1 MPARGTT
8 WGCTVAFAQ
17 VALNRS
23 TSHSGPGTH
32 SFRLRSA
39 GFHGRFFLLRNL
51 LALQALKGLR
61 GFASLVKVSLTI
73 GVFRALSFCSCEGV
87 LGLPL
92 THVKQ
97 EQLAA
102 FEDDS
107 RVLGVGEVHRVSLSS
122 SRHPEDSN
130 AAGRFL
136 VPVPGHS
143 EPHRPSWVQKQRF
156 TNVLKGMAS
165 CQAAFRREDEFSLAL
180 ERPGPSLGASIASKS
195 LNESFASSRFFWNSL
210 EAECLGSSVAAAAAG
225 APRCRGCSRRPLGI
239 PLGARPAGP
248 KP

>member
-1 MPARGTT
+1 M
-8 WGCTVAFAQ
+8 
-17 VALNRS
+17 
-23 TSHSGPGTH
+23 
-32 SFRLRSA
+32 
-39 GFHGRFFLLRNL
+39 
-51 LALQALKGLR
+51 
-61 GFASLVKVSLTI
+61 
-73 GVFRALSFCSCEGV
+73 SC
-87 LGLPL
+87 
-92 THVKQ
+92 KQ

-195 LNESFASSRFFWNSL
+195 LKKVLLLRVFFLEFSR
-210 EAECLGSSVAAAAAG
+210 GRVPRSSVAAAAAG

-239 PLGARPAGP
+239 PLRARPAGP